1 MPKYKTFCLSCENSE
16 ILDKP
21 VNGWLCEDC
30 RSTPNSYTPVDLEKS
45 ENVESEIARLDE
57 TIEQVRVDALRNVS
71 AVKAHSDNRIDQVSR
86 RLSDAELKILEQR
99 QMIRNLDDSFA
110 ASIRGV
116 HARIE
121 KLEGMDK
128 ATGVTCRELLERIQK
143 VEGWLHAQSQ
153 LIQKLEQREWHA

>member
-1 MPKYKTFCLSCENSE
+1 
-16 ILDKP
+16 
-21 VNGWLCEDC
+21 
-30 RSTPNSYTPVDLEKS
+30 
-45 ENVESEIARLDE
+45 
-57 TIEQVRVDALRNVS
+57 
-71 AVKAHSDNRIDQVSR
+71 
-86 RLSDAELKILEQR
+86 
-99 QMIRNLDDSFA
+99 MIRNLDDSFA